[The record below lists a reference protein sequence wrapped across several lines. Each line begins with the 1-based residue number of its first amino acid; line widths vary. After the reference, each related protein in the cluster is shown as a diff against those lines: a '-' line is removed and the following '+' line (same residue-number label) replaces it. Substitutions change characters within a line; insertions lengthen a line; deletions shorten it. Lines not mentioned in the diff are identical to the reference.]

1 MVELEKEGKY
11 NGLTSPDDSQTQKSN
26 EFTPPNLASS
36 IHYPVSVPMNLLSG
50 LVSFCCLSLSLAS
63 PACFS
68 KDIAEVLAANPLS
81 PLH

>member
-11 NGLTSPDDSQTQKSN
+11 KGLTSPDDSQTQN
-26 EFTPPNLASS
+26 EFTPQNLASS

-63 PACFS
+63 PARFS